1 MNHSTSIDKAR
12 ESRNKPLKIQER
24 NFGQAKG
31 MIKMQHLAQ
40 IHMNSAA
47 RMMHPTSA
55 HVCVLF
61 SDRAF
66 EYMLKALYMRK
77 NNCMLPPPSFTL
89 QDIFQLTAQDS
100 VPDLDRVLFICT
112 IRFLAGCNDT
122 SLLQNVTPSQLQKLL
137 NQVDDVLLHLSA
149 RVGSHPSESYR
160 SIFHK

>member
-1 MNHSTSIDKAR
+1 MNHSTSIDKATD
-12 ESRNKPLKIQER
+12 SRNKPLKIQER
-24 NFGQAKG
+24 SLAQAKG

-55 HVCVLF
+55 HVCILF

-66 EYMLKALYMRK
+66 EYMLKALYMKK
-77 NNCMLPPPSFTL
+77 NNCMFPPPSFTL
-89 QDIFQLTAQDS
+89 QDIFQLTVQDS
-100 VPDLDRVLFICT
+100 VADLDRVLFMCT
-112 IRFLAGCNDT
+112 IHFLAGYNDI
-122 SLLQNVTPSQLQKLL
+122 SFLQNVTPSQLQKLL

-160 SIFHK
+160 SIFH